1 MKCTFACSA
10 RMHGFHARAKKVRFT
25 AAGLRCHQNLKY
37 EHVTLLFGPLH
48 KKKLQQ
54 KACCTCTT
62 IIFLQPIKSLS
73 CGVVVT
79 VAVAVVIRELKHQTF
94 LGRRRRLQTSE
105 PG

>member
-48 KKKLQQ
+48 KKKI
-54 KACCTCTT
+54 AA
-62 IIFLQPIKSLS
+62 KSVLHVHHDYFS
-73 CGVVVT
+73 S
-79 VAVAVVIRELKHQTF
+79 AN
-94 LGRRRRLQTSE
+94 
-105 PG
+105 